1 MAACLFARP
10 SCPKQTQEPASD
22 VSRSET
28 STRSRLKA
36 ERERERERER
46 EEVRLASSLRFIEAD
61 ASADGG

>member
-36 ERERERERER
+36 ERERERERG
-46 EEVRLASSLRFIEAD
+46 EVRLASSSRFIEAD

>member
-36 ERERERERER
+36 ERERERG
-46 EEVRLASSLRFIEAD
+46 EVRLASSSRFIEAN